1 MVKPDG
7 RVHGLFP
14 TNPEYYI
21 RRGASTFP
29 ARVDELKEMMWGE
42 LAPSTAANPLGA
54 SGTGRIYP
62 NGC

>member
-14 TNPEYYI
+14 ANPEYFI

-29 ARVDELKEMMWGE
+29 ARVDELNKMMRGE
-42 LAPSTAANPLGA
+42 LAPST
-54 SGTGRIYP
+54 GRGYP
-62 NGC
+62 SWR